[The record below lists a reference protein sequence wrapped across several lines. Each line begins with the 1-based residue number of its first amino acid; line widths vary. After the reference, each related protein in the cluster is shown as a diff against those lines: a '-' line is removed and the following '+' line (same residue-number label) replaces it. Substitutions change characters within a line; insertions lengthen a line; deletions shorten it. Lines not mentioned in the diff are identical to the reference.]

1 MAIKHA
7 GSSRLHQR
15 PRHKKYGN
23 SMLLNPRS
31 VRNIFTSAI
40 LMVLAGCVTTVKTPF
55 EVPEADF
62 ALTAAPA
69 GPLATLEGTV
79 DARSRTATAIH
90 DKPSDQYT
98 ADADAEI
105 SGFKLLNRS
114 EDALTWRL
122 ALIDSATQSI
132 DTQYYLYH
140 GDSTGMLITSRLI
153 DAADRGVKVR
163 VIIDDMG
170 TLASGKQ
177 QGKTRDAI
185 GTLMVGHPN
194 ITLRL
199 FNSADNRKS
208 VGWGLEFATH
218 FSHLNHRMH
227 NKSLIVDNRAVILG
241 GRNIG
246 DEYMGL
252 SEGLNFRDI
261 DVLGVGV
268 IASQT
273 SAIFDLFW
281 NSGWVISANK
291 EQRLRA
297 EKDFNSVRNSVTEA
311 LANSPQLKQFS
322 VTPIDW
328 RSSLETLAPSLHLG
342 TSEVLT
348 DIPQSDGIS
357 ADLLEAVFDIVPK
370 TQHELLVTNAY
381 FIPDEPGVAML
392 QQLNERGVDV
402 KVHTNSLASQD
413 VPAVNSHYKAWR
425 GPMLDAGVALYEARH
440 DAAIKETV
448 VDTAPINAKAMGI
461 HSKSMVIDRRFS
473 IVGSANFDPR
483 SALINSEMFAVIDSE
498 SLANALAEA
507 IEQDIAPANSWR
519 VERDPDSR
527 LTWRNSDETRT
538 SQPSRSGWQRVQDWF
553 FRLFPKSL
561 Y

>member
-1 MAIKHA
+1 MA
-7 GSSRLHQR
+7 
-15 PRHKKYGN
+15 
-23 SMLLNPRS
+23 LNLNTARS
-31 VRNIFTSAI
+31 ICTATL
-40 LMVLAGCVTTVKTPF
+40 LMVLAGCTTTVRTPF
-55 EVPEADF
+55 EVPEAEF
-62 ALTAAPA
+62 SMAAA
-69 GPLATLEGTV
+69 TGGPLASLETAV
-79 DARSRTATAIH
+79 HQRSGAALN
-90 DKPSDQYT
+90 
-98 ADADAEI
+98 AEEKI
-105 SGFKLLNRS
+105 QDGGSESFEVSGFKLLNRS
-114 EDALTWRL
+114 EDALNWRL

-170 TLASGKQ
+170 TLATGKQ
-177 QGKTRDAI
+177 QGEARDAI

-199 FNSADNRKS
+199 FNSAENRKS
-208 VGWGLEFATH
+208 LGWGLEFATH
-218 FSHLNHRMH
+218 FSQLNHRMH

-252 SEGLNFRDI
+252 SEALNFRDI

-268 IASQT
+268 IARQT

-291 EQRLRA
+291 DQRLRA
-297 EKDFNSVRNSVTEA
+297 EKDFHSVRAEVLEE
-311 LANSPQLKQFS
+311 LANSPQLEQFS

-328 RSSLETLAPSLHLG
+328 RSSLEALTSSLHLG
-342 TSEVLT
+342 TSEVFT
-348 DIPQSDGIS
+348 DRPQSDGIS
-357 ADLLEAVFDIVPK
+357 ADLLEAVFEIVPK
-370 TQHELLVTNAY
+370 TQRELLITNAY

-402 KVHTNSLASQD
+402 KLHTNSLASQD

-425 GPMLDAGVALYEARH
+425 GPMVDAGIALYEARH
-440 DAAIKETV
+440 DAAIKLTV
-448 VDTAPINAKAMGI
+448 VDTAPMHAKVMGL

-498 SLANALAEA
+498 SLASALAEA
-507 IEQDIAPANSWR
+507 IEQDISPANSWR
-519 VERDPDSR
+519 VERDPKSR
-527 LTWRNSDETRT
+527 LIWRNSEETRT
-538 SQPSRSGWQRVQDWF
+538 RQPSRSGWQRVQDWF
-553 FRLFPKSL
+553 FMLFPKSL